1 VKTAHADIDLE
12 TRAEILRV
20 ARRLAPCLDTLGPI
34 SFLGDPAAPAQR
46 RSWIESTWH
55 PILSVS
61 LRKAQNLSG
70 HTHEKLVAVDN
81 ELDARLAG
89 PLAKSSRAAG
99 RQLAAARVPAGE
111 PRFSTYLEAVRRDK
125 SPGHFAVIFGA
136 RAGIF
141 HIPPHLAR
149 AAFLFLEMRAARLP
163 DLWPAIEDG
172 LAIPD
177 GSAGIFRAA

>member
-1 VKTAHADIDLE
+1 MKTAHADIHLE

-20 ARRLAPCLDTLGPI
+20 ARRLAPCLNTLGPI

-46 RSWIESTWH
+46 RAWIESTWL

-61 LRKAQNLSG
+61 LGNAQTLFG
-70 HTHEKLVAVDN
+70 HKHEKLVAVDT
-81 ELDARLAG
+81 ELDTRLAG

-99 RQLAAARVPAGE
+99 RQLADARIPAGE
-111 PRFSTYLEAVRRDK
+111 PRFATYLEAVRRGT
-125 SPGHFAVIFGA
+125 SPGHFAVLFGA

-163 DLWPAIEDG
+163 DLWPAIEEG
-172 LAIPD
+172 LATPP
-177 GSAGIFRAA
+177 GSAGNFLAA